1 MLKSPTQNA
10 WQISVCR
17 LNPSCPI
24 CLQKYL
30 CAANQDFVC
39 TYFFRHTLVL
49 MAFLCARCSY
59 RNPAQRGLPHS
70 SPSALPQVQRSH
82 GCAGSTGSPNGKPSG
97 HRGLEV
103 AGGQRGKSMGLYGR
117 WWRGGASPMLSNS
130 LLPSHLITE
139 AQSALGWKGPSG
151 CCADFAS
158 SPPSPSLCQSP
169 NSNHTHKIRLLM

>member
-49 MAFLCARCSY
+49 MAFLCAHCSH
-59 RNPAQRGLPHS
+59 RNPAQRELPHS

-82 GCAGSTGSPNGKPSG
+82 GCAGSAGSPNRKPSG

-117 WWRGGASPMLSNS
+117 WWRGGCLSHAVQLPAPLTPDHRS
-130 LLPSHLITE
+130 TECLGMEGTFRLLCRLCVLPSL
-139 AQSALGWKGPSG
+139 AFPLPVPK
-151 CCADFAS
+151 
-158 SPPSPSLCQSP
+158 
-169 NSNHTHKIRLLM
+169 